1 MNADRLQ
8 GPGGV
13 SPLFIKVQKG
23 KKMEGFLEGFKLIFR
38 GGFMMVPLLASS
50 LIALTVI
57 LERWRTLQKR
67 YVTPKGLADDV
78 LRKVKDGKIAEA
90 VEICQKKEIPV
101 ASVLKAGLEH
111 FKNPSAE
118 MEISMK
124 NEGESWVPLLEKRV
138 HVLDTTIT
146 IAPLMGLLG
155 TILGMMGSFKVL
167 TQSGVDDP
175 YSITGGIAEAL
186 VATATG
192 LVIALVC
199 VVAHNYFN
207 TVIKNFIY
215 EMESAASRLLEARM
229 AAERKK

>member
-1 MNADRLQ
+1 
-8 GPGGV
+8 
-13 SPLFIKVQKG
+13 
-23 KKMEGFLEGFKLIFR
+23 
-38 GGFMMVPLLASS
+38 MMVPLLLSS

-57 LERWRTLQKR
+57 LERWKALQKK
-67 YVTPKGLADDV
+67 YVTPNGFTESV
-78 LRKVKDGKIAEA
+78 LQKVKDGKVAEA
-90 VEICQKKEIPV
+90 IELCAKKEIPV
-101 ASVLKAGLEH
+101 AAILKAGLGH

-118 MEISMK
+118 MEIAMK
-124 NEGESWVPLLEKRV
+124 NEGESWVPVLEKRV

-155 TILGMMGSFKVL
+155 TIIGMMGSFKVL
-167 TQSGVDDP
+167 TRSGVDDP

-199 VVAHNYFN
+199 VVAHNFFN
-207 TVIKNFIY
+207 TAIKNFIY

-229 AAERKK
+229 AAERKKG